1 MENPGVQGWPDRAT
15 LTNRQGLFIT
25 HEPIGLSM
33 LTVGFEYMADI
44 IDNLIQHVV
53 HCLII
58 FDLPVTIQKVIFE
71 FTIQTIRSCTL
82 LWIWEFCYIEEIE
95 FLTYKIFFLGSSPI
109 LRSIPLA
116 LKPFNGMTILFP
128 LNLYRQQLYTQSFSA
143 FRTLGDC
150 RFGRMICTIHKSRLT
165 VSYAKII
172 FSA

>member
-71 FTIQTIRSCTL
+71 FTIQTIRL
-82 LWIWEFCYIEEIE
+82 VLFCGYGN
-95 FLTYKIFFLGSSPI
+95 FVTSKKL
-109 LRSIPLA
+109 
-116 LKPFNGMTILFP
+116 
-128 LNLYRQQLYTQSFSA
+128 SF
-143 FRTLGDC
+143 
-150 RFGRMICTIHKSRLT
+150 
-165 VSYAKII
+165 
-172 FSA
+172 